1 MHWVGARCGLRP
13 GLHHRRAR
21 RHFVF
26 VVPAGRGV
34 REAGLVG
41 FGYLLGPG
49 NDAGIALSPAKRMRE
64 VLLGVPALVSWH
76 LT

>member
-1 MHWVGARCGLRP
+1 MRLALPPDALGWRTLRTAPRVAPQAGA
-13 GLHHRRAR
+13 
-21 RHFVF
+21 
-26 VVPAGRGV
+26 PAGRGV